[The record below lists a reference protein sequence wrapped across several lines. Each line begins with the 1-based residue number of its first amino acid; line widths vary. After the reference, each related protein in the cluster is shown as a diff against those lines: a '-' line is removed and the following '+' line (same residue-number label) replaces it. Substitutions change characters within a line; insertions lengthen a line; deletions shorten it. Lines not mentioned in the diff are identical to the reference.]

1 MKLQFTLY
9 TRPRCGLCDLLHED
23 LLALCRG
30 RAVDVLLVDVDGG
43 PDLKALYGT
52 RIPVLVGE
60 GAVLCEG
67 RLDVDA
73 VHAFLDQRRAATG
86 VA

>member
-1 MKLQFTLY
+1 
-9 TRPRCGLCDLLHED
+9 
-23 LLALCRG
+23 
-30 RAVDVLLVDVDGG
+30 VDVLLVDVDGD

-60 GAVLCEG
+60 GVVLCEG
-67 RLDVDA
+67 RLDADA
-73 VHAFLDQRRAATG
+73 VRAFLDQRRAATG

>member
-9 TRPRCGLCDLLHED
+9 ARPRCGLCDLLHED
-23 LLALCRG
+23 LLKLCRG
-30 RAVDVLLVDVDGG
+30 MAVDVLLVDVDSS

-52 RIPVLVGE
+52 RIPVLAGE

-67 RLDVDA
+67 RLDPAA
-73 VHAFLDQRRAATG
+73 VRAFLDQRRAAMG
-86 VA
+86 VV

>member
-30 RAVDVLLVDVDGG
+30 RAVDVLLINVDGD
-43 PDLKALYGT
+43 PHLKALYGT

-60 GAVLCEG
+60 GAILSEG
-67 RLDVDA
+67 QLDPLA
-73 VHAFLDQRRAATG
+73 VRAFLEQRHATSG
-86 VA
+86 DI

>member
-1 MKLQFTLY
+1 MSLQLTLY

-30 RAVDVLLVDVDGG
+30 LAVDVVLVDVDGD

-67 RLDVDA
+67 QLDTDA
-73 VHAFLDQRRAATG
+73 VRAFLDQRGAAGG

>member
-30 RAVDVLLVDVDGG
+30 RVVDVLLVDVDGD
-43 PDLKALYGT
+43 PHLKALYGT
-52 RIPVLVGE
+52 RIPVLVGD
-60 GAVLCEG
+60 GAILCEG
-67 RLDVDA
+67 RLDPLA
-73 VHAFLDQRRAATG
+73 VRAFLDQRHAATG
-86 VA
+86 DI

>member
-1 MKLQFTLY
+1 MKLQFNLY
-9 TRPRCGLCDLLHED
+9 ARPRCGLCDLLHED

-30 RAVDVLLVDVDGG
+30 MAVDVLLVDVDSD
-43 PDLKALYGT
+43 PDLSALYGT

-67 RLDVDA
+67 HLDPTA
-73 VHAFLDQRRAATG
+73 VRAFLDQRRAAMG
-86 VA
+86 VV